1 MLYSSVGSGYT
12 IERNTN
18 SKNVISANAE
28 VVCENIIKV
37 KVPMAESKQIP
48 TDDFWLFH
56 DIEEEEFAEIRKFID
71 PDFDLSSL
79 RGINKLFD
87 KLNHLID

>member
-1 MLYSSVGSGYT
+1 
-12 IERNTN
+12 
-18 SKNVISANAE
+18 
-28 VVCENIIKV
+28 
-37 KVPMAESKQIP
+37 MAESKQ
-48 TDDFWLFH
+48 TLRDDFWLFH

>member
-1 MLYSSVGSGYT
+1 M
-12 IERNTN
+12 
-18 SKNVISANAE
+18 
-28 VVCENIIKV
+28 
-37 KVPMAESKQIP
+37 P
-48 TDDFWLFH
+48 TDEFWLFH

-87 KLNHLID
+87 KLNHLSD

>member
-18 SKNVISANAE
+18 NKNVISANAE
-28 VVCENIIKV
+28 VVYENIIKV
-37 KVPMAESKQIP
+37 KVSMAESKQIP

>member
-1 MLYSSVGSGYT
+1 MLYSSVGSWHT
-12 IERNTN
+12 IVRNTN
-18 SKNVISANAE
+18 NKNVISANAE
-28 VVCENIIKV
+28 VAYENIIRV
-37 KVPMAESKQIP
+37 KIPMAESKQMP
-48 TDDFWLFH
+48 TDEFWLFH
-56 DIEEEEFAEIRKFID
+56 YIEEEEFAEIRKFID

>member
-1 MLYSSVGSGYT
+1 VLYSSVGSGYT

-28 VVCENIIKV
+28 VVYENIIKV

>member
-1 MLYSSVGSGYT
+1 MLYSSVGSCHT
-12 IERNTN
+12 IESNTDN
-18 SKNVISANAE
+18 KNVISANAE
-28 VVCENIIKV
+28 VVNENIIRV
-37 KVPMAESKQIP
+37 KVTMVESKQMP
-48 TDDFWLFH
+48 KEDFWLFH

-79 RGINKLFD
+79 KDINKLFD

>member
-1 MLYSSVGSGYT
+1 M
-12 IERNTN
+12 NN
-18 SKNVISANAE
+18 KNVISANAE
-28 VVCENIIKV
+28 VVYENIIRM
-37 KVPMAESKQIP
+37 KVPMAESKQMP

>member
-1 MLYSSVGSGYT
+1 MLYSSVGSWHSVV
-12 IERNTN
+12 RNTCN
-18 SKNVISANAE
+18 KNVISANAE
-28 VVCENIIKV
+28 VVYENIIKV
-37 KVPMAESKQIP
+37 KVSMAESKQIP

>member
-1 MLYSSVGSGYT
+1 
-12 IERNTN
+12 
-18 SKNVISANAE
+18 
-28 VVCENIIKV
+28 
-37 KVPMAESKQIP
+37 MAESKQKP

-87 KLNHLID
+87 KLNHLLD

>member
-1 MLYSSVGSGYT
+1 M
-12 IERNTN
+12 
-18 SKNVISANAE
+18 
-28 VVCENIIKV
+28 
-37 KVPMAESKQIP
+37 P
-48 TDDFWLFH
+48 TDEFWLFH

-87 KLNHLID
+87 KLDHLFD

>member
-1 MLYSSVGSGYT
+1 MLYSPVGSWYT

-18 SKNVISANAE
+18 GKNVISANAE
-28 VVCENIIKV
+28 VVYENIIRV
-37 KVPMAESKQIP
+37 EVPMAESKQMP

-79 RGINKLFD
+79 RGINNLFD

>member
-28 VVCENIIKV
+28 VVYENIIGMKV
-37 KVPMAESKQIP
+37 LMAESKQMP

>member
-1 MLYSSVGSGYT
+1 VLYSSVGSGYT

-18 SKNVISANAE
+18 NKNVISANAE
-28 VVCENIIKV
+28 VVYENIIKV
-37 KVPMAESKQIP
+37 KISMAESKQMP

-56 DIEEEEFAEIRKFID
+56 DIEDEEFAEIRKFID

>member
-1 MLYSSVGSGYT
+1 VLYSSVGSWHT

-18 SKNVISANAE
+18 SKNIISANAE
-28 VVCENIIKV
+28 VVYENIIKV

>member
-1 MLYSSVGSGYT
+1 MLYSSVGSWHT

-18 SKNVISANAE
+18 SKKVISANAE
-28 VVCENIIKV
+28 VVYENIIRV
-37 KVPMAESKQIP
+37 KVLMSESKQIP

-56 DIEEEEFAEIRKFID
+56 DIEEEELAEIRKFID
-71 PDFDLSSL
+71 PDFDLSSQ

>member
-1 MLYSSVGSGYT
+1 MLYSSVGSWHT

-28 VVCENIIKV
+28 VAYENIIRM
-37 KVPMAESKQIP
+37 KVPMAESKQMP

-71 PDFDLSSL
+71 PDFDISSL

>member
-1 MLYSSVGSGYT
+1 MLYSSVGSWHT
-12 IERNTN
+12 IVRNTN
-18 SKNVISANAE
+18 NKNVISANAE
-28 VVCENIIKV
+28 VAYENIIRV
-37 KVPMAESKQIP
+37 KIPMAESKQMP

-56 DIEEEEFAEIRKFID
+56 DIEDEEFAEIRKFID

>member
-1 MLYSSVGSGYT
+1 MDES
-12 IERNTN
+12 
-18 SKNVISANAE
+18 
-28 VVCENIIKV
+28 IIKV
-37 KVPMAESKQIP
+37 EIPMAESKQMLKE
-48 TDDFWLFH
+48 DFWLFH

-87 KLNHLID
+87 KLNHLLE